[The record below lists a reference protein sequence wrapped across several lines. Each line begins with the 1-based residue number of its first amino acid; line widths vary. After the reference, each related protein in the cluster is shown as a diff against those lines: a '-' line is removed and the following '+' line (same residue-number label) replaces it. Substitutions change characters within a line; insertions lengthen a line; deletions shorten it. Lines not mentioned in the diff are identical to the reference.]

1 MTLRQIYFLQCAFF
15 NWVDFADPKAPIS
28 VLISMKSILLTS
40 RYQFYFCSAL
50 SSMGPILMTLRHQ
63 FSVLVL
69 VKPILL
75 TSRYQFISCSALSS
89 VESILLTL
97 RHDFDPFGCPH
108 LGGADLIDFEVL
120 VYFLQWIAL

>member
-28 VLISMKSILLTS
+28 VLI
-40 RYQFYFCSAL
+40 
-50 SSMGPILMTLRHQ
+50 
-63 FSVLVL
+63 L
-69 VKPILL
+69 VKSVLL

>member
-1 MTLRQIYFLQCAFF
+1 
-15 NWVDFADPKAPIS
+15 
-28 VLISMKSILLTS
+28 
-40 RYQFYFCSAL
+40 
-50 SSMGPILMTLRHQ
+50 MGPILMTLRHQ

-89 VESILLTL
+89 MESILLTL

-108 LGGADLIDFEVL
+108 LGEADLVDFEVQI
-120 VYFLQWIAL
+120 YFLQWIAL